1 MLSVKLKKKKKMRKN
16 KEKKKKKKNWN
27 KNNSKS
33 VLFSIVVFVSS
44 KYSKADI
51 LKFTGTG

>member
-1 MLSVKLKKKKKMRKN
+1 MLSVKLKKKKMRKN
-16 KEKKKKKKNWN
+16 KEKKKKKNWN

>member
-1 MLSVKLKKKKKMRKN
+1 MLSVKLKKMKKN
-16 KEKKKKKKNWN
+16 KEKKKKKLEQKY
-27 KNNSKS
+27 SKS